1 MVATPEVTTGAADI
15 PVAAAAAASGGGDD
29 LGFLD
34 VQVSSA
40 QEIEQQQSQQNKM
53 ANIMGAFGSAP
64 AAAPMVKNQFDV
76 LKIFSIHLISARY
89 GRSKCIWKCC

>member
-1 MVATPEVTTGAADI
+1 MVASPEVTTGAADV
-15 PVAAAAAASGGGDD
+15 PVAAAAAASGGDD

-40 QEIEQQQSQQNKM
+40 QEIQQEQSQQNKM

-64 AAAPMVKNQFDV
+64 AAAPMVTIKRNPF
-76 LKIFSIHLISARY
+76 LKIYLILAWY
-89 GRSKCIWKCC
+89 GRSKCIRKCGK

>member
-15 PVAAAAAASGGGDD
+15 PVAAAAAASSGGDD

-53 ANIMGAFGSAP
+53 ANIMGAFGW
-64 AAAPMVKNQFDV
+64 V
-76 LKIFSIHLISARY
+76 LLDP
-89 GRSKCIWKCC
+89 KCCK

>member
-1 MVATPEVTTGAADI
+1 MASPAAAEV
-15 PVAAAAAASGGGDD
+15 PVAAAAAAAAPAAGGDD

-40 QEIEQQQSQQNKM
+40 QDIQQEQSQQNKM

-64 AAAPMVKNQFDV
+64 AAAPMVRS
-76 LKIFSIHLISARY
+76 LLMTHHL
-89 GRSKCIWKCC
+89 

>member
-15 PVAAAAAASGGGDD
+15 PVAAAAAAASSGGDD

-53 ANIMGAFGSAP
+53 ANIMGAFGSTP
-64 AAAPMVKNQFDV
+64 AAAPMVK
-76 LKIFSIHLISARY
+76 
-89 GRSKCIWKCC
+89 

>member
-1 MVATPEVTTGAADI
+1 MATPEVTTGAADI
-15 PVAAAAAASGGGDD
+15 PVAAAAAAATSGGDD

-64 AAAPMVKNQFDV
+64 AAAPMVK
-76 LKIFSIHLISARY
+76 
-89 GRSKCIWKCC
+89 

>member
-1 MVATPEVTTGAADI
+1 MVATPEVTVGVADV
-15 PVAAAAAASGGGDD
+15 PVAAAAPTTGDDD

-40 QEIEQQQSQQNKM
+40 QEIQQEQSQQNKM

-64 AAAPMVKNQFDV
+64 AAAPMVKYPID
-76 LKIFSIHLISARY
+76 
-89 GRSKCIWKCC
+89 

>member
-1 MVATPEVTTGAADI
+1 MVATPEVTTGAADV
-15 PVAAAAAASGGGDD
+15 PVAAAAAASGGDD

-40 QEIEQQQSQQNKM
+40 QEIQQEQSQQNKM

-64 AAAPMVKNQFDV
+64 AAAPMVTIKKNLFF
-76 LKIFSIHLISARY
+76 KIYFILAWY
-89 GRSKCIWKCC
+89 GRSKCIRKCGK